1 MYSSRSSWRGRNI
14 NMRTL
19 RRPAGKVAR
28 RSSRPNAGNEPG
40 LQPPHPR
47 RQAFGVVAETIAG
60 MGQQI
65 QSEFQAAQFERD
77 DFAGERRKARER
89 SAIELQI
96 TVERAFETGQ
106 CQGGQ
111 HHLNS
116 LPISGSGARA
126 GSSSITTVLAI
137 LS

>member
-40 LQPPHPR
+40 LQTPHPR

-60 MGQQI
+60 VGI
-65 QSEFQAAQFERD
+65 KV
-77 DFAGERRKARER
+77 DFGAPRQMRAFF
-89 SAIELQI
+89 LQI
-96 TVERAFETGQ
+96 VGDVAAKLPGACAAPLLLTAPRHAGLV
-106 CQGGQ
+106 GG
-111 HHLNS
+111 
-116 LPISGSGARA
+116 AVADKTR
-126 GSSSITTVLAI
+126 
-137 LS
+137 